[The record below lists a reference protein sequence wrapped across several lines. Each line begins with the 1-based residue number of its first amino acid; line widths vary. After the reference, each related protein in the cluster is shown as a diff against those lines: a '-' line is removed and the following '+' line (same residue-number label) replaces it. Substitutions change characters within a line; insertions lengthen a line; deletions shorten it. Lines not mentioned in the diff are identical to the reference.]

1 MLGCVPQAEPG
12 RYVVYLGNACPWC
25 HRVLL
30 TLILR
35 GLLPGVM
42 VVNAADDPE
51 RASRGGWV
59 FDSPDPVFGAADL
72 RRALR
77 CCNAW
82 AAAANKH
89 IWVLPFA
96 RSWPFEAYMCASSSP
111 GRCFAC
117 SRAMAD
123 GRTEPR
129 RAHASLDV

>member
-1 MLGCVPQAEPG
+1 M
-12 RYVVYLGNACPWC
+12 YLGNACPWC

-77 CCNAW
+77 LCITSA
-82 AAAANKH
+82 
-89 IWVLPFA
+89 LQ
-96 RSWPFEAYMCASSSP
+96 
-111 GRCFAC
+111 
-117 SRAMAD
+117 
-123 GRTEPR
+123 
-129 RAHASLDV
+129 HASTSGCYQVASHCSSRKPGCKLRFMHLLLLLMFCDSADATMAR